1 MTPQHTEYPP
11 YSSSYHFIFP
21 FLSLS
26 LLLPVHFSF
35 PCFQWWD
42 RVFTEDEPIET
53 SCCSVGGDV
62 SQLPIEARERAQRE
76 SNRFEG
82 LSEEARGLEMAAM
95 AKAKKVQHSI
105 TYLIVYLTAGISF
118 HVISCH
124 DSESHKHY
132 A

>member
-1 MTPQHTEYPP
+1 
-11 YSSSYHFIFP
+11 
-21 FLSLS
+21 
-26 LLLPVHFSF
+26 
-35 PCFQWWD
+35 
-42 RVFTEDEPIET
+42 
-53 SCCSVGGDV
+53 VGGDV

-105 TYLIVYLTAGISF
+105 AYLIVYLTAGISF